1 MLAKTPVVPYF
12 FATKAS
18 FRGGELVGL
27 SVTKHGAVHV
37 LHMSG
42 SLKTGPG
49 LDEFNSEFD
58 KLVTAGYSRFVLS
71 MADVPHLDSNG
82 IGALVRVYST
92 ARNRGG
98 GMRLVKPP
106 STVIDL
112 LKTICVW
119 PLFET
124 SDSDEAAINVLGNK
138 LAAKV

>member
-1 MLAKTPVVPYF
+1 M
-12 FATKAS
+12 
-18 FRGGELVGL
+18 GL

-37 LHMSG
+37 LRMSG

-71 MADVPHLDSNG
+71 MAEVPYLDSNG

-92 ARNRGG
+92 TRNRGG
-98 GMRLVKPP
+98 GMRIVKPTP
-106 STVIDL
+106 TAVEV
-112 LKTICVW
+112 LKQICVW

-124 SDSDEAAINVLGNK
+124 AESEESAVGALGNK

>member
-1 MLAKTPVVPYF
+1 M
-12 FATKAS
+12 
-18 FRGGELVGL
+18 GL

-37 LHMSG
+37 LRLSG

-71 MADVPHLDSNG
+71 MAEVPYLDSNG

-92 ARNRGG
+92 TRNRGG
-98 GMRLVKPP
+98 GMRLVKPTP
-106 STVIDL
+106 TAIEV

-124 SDSDEAAINVLGNK
+124 SDSEEAAISALGTSK